1 MKVSLKWLSDYIDLS
16 DVSVEEAAEII
27 TKAGLEVDEVIDNR
41 KVYQNFVV
49 GYVKEKKKHPNA
61 DRLSLCVVSD
71 GEEDYNV
78 VCGAPNVKAGQK
90 VPFAKVGAVIPKGG
104 FEIKKAKIRGE
115 VSVGMICA
123 EDELGIS
130 DDHEG
135 IMVLDS
141 SLKEGTDLAKAL
153 GLDDVTFEIDLTPN
167 RPDALS
173 HIGVARDLAASL
185 NRPFKLPEIKLEET
199 EEESSKYAK
208 VTIEDEEGCPRYI
221 GKVVRDVTIKESP
234 EWLKKKLTAI
244 GLRPINNV
252 VDVTN
257 YVLYEIGQPLHAFD
271 LDKLEGNEIIVK
283 QAGEQE
289 KFTTLD
295 SKERD
300 LQPTDLMICDGKKP
314 VAFAGIMGGENSEV
328 TESTKNVLIE
338 SAYFN
343 PSRIRKTAKR
353 LALSTDASYRFER
366 GTDIEITLWAARR
379 AAQLIAELGDG
390 KVCKGEID
398 VYPKKFVPKVVDLRF
413 ARVNKIL
420 GYEVD
425 SKKVTDI
432 IKNLGIKIT
441 SVTDEKLTAEIPA
454 FRPDIEREIDLIE
467 EIARI
472 HGYDNIPE
480 MNHIQIVLE
489 KNVDQSKYVDELRNK
504 LVGLGFNEMV
514 TNSLLNEEKA
524 NLFGKPIALMN
535 PNSKEMSHLRTS
547 LIPGALTTVSNNLK
561 VREPNLSLFEI
572 GHTFENVGNGKI
584 KSFDDILEREMLLMV
599 ITGNASQD
607 EWHSKAR
614 SFTIYDIKG
623 SIEELFSSLSITD
636 KISSSFVK
644 EENGLKNLI
653 LYSFGKEGIAKIG
666 QLNED
671 ILKLYDIEQPVY
683 MAEIDIDKLK
693 AIELGEKKFKPLL
706 KYPKVIRDC
715 AFVLDKKITNSDVE
729 KTIYE
734 GSSKLLKNIKLFDIF
749 ESNSLGEGK
758 KSLAFQLEYFDST
771 RTLTEEEVDK
781 DFWGAIETVK
791 TKLNAQLRGG

>member
-61 DRLSLCVVSD
+61 DKLSLCVVSD
-71 GEEDYNV
+71 GKEDFNV
-78 VCGAPNVKAGQK
+78 VCGAPNVEAGQK
-90 VPFAKVGAVIPKGG
+90 VPFAKVGAIIPKGG

-244 GLRPINNV
+244 GLRSINNV

-283 QAGEQE
+283 QAGNEK

-295 SKERD
+295 SKVRD
-300 LQPTDLMICDGKKP
+300 LQPTDLMICDSKKP

-328 TESTKNVLIE
+328 TGSTKNILIE

-366 GTDIEITLWAARR
+366 GTDIEITLWAAKR

>member
-27 TKAGLEVDEVIDNR
+27 TKAGLEVDEIIDNR

-61 DRLSLCVVSD
+61 DKLSLCVVSD
-71 GEEDYNV
+71 GNEDYNV
-78 VCGAPNVKAGQK
+78 VCGAPNVEAGQK
-90 VPFAKVGAVIPKGG
+90 VPFAKVGAVVPKGG

-185 NRPFKLPEIKLEET
+185 NRPFKLPEINLT
-199 EEESSKYAK
+199 EVNEESSKYAK
-208 VTIEDEEGCPRYI
+208 VTIEDEEGCYRYI

-283 QAGEQE
+283 QAGGEK

-295 SKERD
+295 SKVRE
-300 LQPTDLMICDGKKP
+300 LQPTDLMICDGNKP

-328 TESTKNVLIE
+328 TSSTKNVLIE

-379 AAQLIAELGDG
+379 AAQLIAELGEG

-398 VYPKKFVPKVVDLRF
+398 VYPKKYVPKVVDLRF

-420 GYEVD
+420 GYKVD

-432 IKNLGIKIT
+432 IKNLGIKVT
-441 SVTDEKLTAEIPA
+441 SVSDEKLTAEIPA

-467 EIARI
+467 EVARI
-472 HGYDNIPE
+472 HGYDNIPD

-547 LIPGALTTVSNNLK
+547 LIPGALTTISNNLK

-572 GHTFENVGNGKI
+572 GHTFENVGSGKI
-584 KSFDDILEREMLLMV
+584 KSFDDISEREILLMV
-599 ITGNASQD
+599 ITGNANED
-607 EWHSKAR
+607 EWYSKAR
-614 SFTIYDIKG
+614 PFTIYDMKG
-623 SIEELFSSLSITD
+623 SVEELFSSLSISD
-636 KISSSFVK
+636 KVNSSLVK

-653 LYSFGKEGIAKIG
+653 IYSFGKERIAKIA

-671 ILKLYDIEQPVY
+671 ILKLYGIEQQVY

-693 AIELGEKKFKPLL
+693 TIELGEKKFQPLL
-706 KYPKVIRDC
+706 KYPKIIRDC
-715 AFVLDKKITNSDVE
+715 AFILDKKITNSEVE

-781 DFWGAIETVK
+781 DFWKAIETVK
-791 TKLNAQLRGG
+791 TKLNAKLRGG

>member
-61 DRLSLCVVSD
+61 DKLSLCVVSD
-71 GEEDYNV
+71 GKEDFNV
-78 VCGAPNVKAGQK
+78 VCGAPNVEAGQK
-90 VPFAKVGAVIPKGG
+90 VPFAKVGAIIPKGG

-115 VSVGMICA
+115 VSVGMLCA

-185 NRPFKLPEIKLEET
+185 NRPFKLPEINLTET
-199 EEESSKYAK
+199 DEESSKYAK

-244 GLRPINNV
+244 GLRSINNV

-283 QAGEQE
+283 QAGNEK

-295 SKERD
+295 SKVRD
-300 LQPTDLMICDGKKP
+300 LQPTDLMICDSKKP

-328 TESTKNVLIE
+328 TGSTKNVLIE

-366 GTDIEITLWAARR
+366 GTDIEITLWAAKR

-420 GYEVD
+420 GYEVE

-432 IKNLGIKIT
+432 IKNLGIKVT

-547 LIPGALTTVSNNLK
+547 LIPGALTTISNNLK

-572 GHTFENVGNGKI
+572 GHTFENVGKGKI
-584 KSFDDILEREMLLMV
+584 KSFDDISEREMLLMV
-599 ITGNASQD
+599 ITGNANED

-614 SFTIYDIKG
+614 PFTIYDMKG
-623 SIEELFSSLSITD
+623 SVEELFSSLSITD
-636 KISSSFVK
+636 KIRSSFVK

-781 DFWGAIETVK
+781 DFWKAIETVK

>member
-41 KVYQNFVV
+41 KVFQNFVV

-61 DRLSLCVVSD
+61 DKLSLCVVSD
-71 GEEDYNV
+71 GKEDYNV
-78 VCGAPNVKAGQK
+78 VCGAPNVEAGQK
-90 VPFAKVGAVIPKGG
+90 VPFAKVGAIIPNGG

-135 IMVLDS
+135 IMVLDPK
-141 SLKEGTDLAKAL
+141 LKEGTDLAKAL

-173 HIGVARDLAASL
+173 HVGVARDLAASL

-208 VTIEDEEGCPRYI
+208 VSIEDEEGCPRYI

-252 VDVTN
+252 VDTTN
-257 YVLYEIGQPLHAFD
+257 FVLHEIGQPLHAFD
-271 LDKLEGNEIIVK
+271 LDMLEGNEIIVK
-283 QAGEQE
+283 QAGDQK

-295 SKERD
+295 SKERE
-300 LQPTDLMICDGKKP
+300 LKPSDLMICDGKKP
-314 VAFAGIMGGENSEV
+314 VALAGVMGGENSEV
-328 TESTKNVLIE
+328 TENTKNILIE

-343 PSRIRKTAKR
+343 PSRVRKTAKH

-366 GTDIEITLWAARR
+366 GTDIEATLWAARR
-379 AAQLIAELGDG
+379 TAQLIAELGNG

-398 VYPKKFVPKVVDLRF
+398 VYPKKFVPKIVDLRF

-420 GYEVD
+420 GYKID

-432 IKNLGIKIT
+432 IKNLGII
-441 SVTDEKLTAEIPA
+441 VTAVSDEKLTAEIPA

-467 EIARI
+467 EVARI
-472 HGYDNIPE
+472 HGYDNIQE
-480 MNHIQIVLE
+480 SNHIQIALE
-489 KNVDQSKYVDELRNK
+489 HNVDQSEYVDELRGK
-504 LVGLGFNEMV
+504 LVGLGFNEIV
-514 TNSLLNEEKA
+514 TNSLLNEERA
-524 NLFGKPIALMN
+524 NLFGKPIGLMN
-535 PNSKEMSHLRTS
+535 PNTKEMSHLRTS
-547 LIPGALTTVSNNLK
+547 LIPGALTTISNNLK

-572 GHTFENVGNGKI
+572 GHTFKNVGNGEI
-584 KSFDDILEREMLLMV
+584 KSFDDISENEMLLMV
-599 ITGNASQD
+599 LTGNMNED
-607 EWHSKAR
+607 EWYAKSQPT
-614 SFTIYDIKG
+614 TIFELKG
-623 SIEELFSSLSITD
+623 YVEELLSKLGLGNKFSAHHKT
-636 KISSSFVK
+636 
-644 EENGLKNLI
+644 EEDRLKNI
-653 LYSFGKEGIAKIG
+653 LSYSIGKKEICKIG
-666 QLNED
+666 QIED
-671 ILKLYDIEQPVY
+671 VVLKLYDIEQPVFV
-683 MAEIDIDKLK
+683 AEININDLK
-693 AIELGEKKFKPLL
+693 TIETGEKKFEPLL
-706 KYPKVIRDC
+706 KYPKMIRDC
-715 AFVLDKKITNSDVE
+715 AFILDKKIMNFEVE
-729 KTIYE
+729 KTIYHA
-734 GSSKLLKNIKLFDIF
+734 GSKLLKNIKLFDIF
-749 ESNSLGEGK
+749 ESDSLGEGK
-758 KSLAFQLEYFDST
+758 KSLAFQLEYYDPT

-781 DFWGAIETVK
+781 DFWKAIETVK